1 MHQGHEGDLVQLR
14 CGREISL
21 EEIEEIRET
30 VGVFHRLSREELAV
44 TICEHLEWFSA
55 SGSPKSDAC
64 LNLLLKLESKGLLK
78 LPAKKASLRKAPLK
92 PYPTQR
98 TEPVS
103 PIEGS
108 LTDIGRVR
116 LEMVGGREQTQLW
129 NEYVH
134 RYHYL
139 GYKQPF
145 GCFARYFVE
154 SDHGKLG
161 CLLFSGA
168 AKALRQRDRWIGWS
182 ENSRLRNL
190 GQVVNNSRFVIF
202 PWAKVKNLASH
213 VLGQAMRRIRDDW
226 EQRWNYRPVLLETF
240 VDPVY
245 FEGTCYRASNWQY
258 LGMTTGEGLV
268 RKGKSYT
275 TSPKKIFV
283 KPLVEDFRTALC
295 S

>member
-1 MHQGHEGDLVQLR
+1 MHQGHEGDPVQLQ

-30 VGVFHRLSREELAV
+30 VGVFQQLSREELAG

-64 LNLLLKLESKGLLK
+64 LNLLLKLESEGLLK
-78 LPAKKASLRKAPLK
+78 LPAKKVSLRRAPGK
-92 PYPTQR
+92 PYLTQR

-213 VLGQAMRRIRDDW
+213 VLGQAVRRIRDDW
-226 EQRWNYRPVLLETF
+226 EQRWSYRPVLLETF
-240 VDPVY
+240 VDPAY